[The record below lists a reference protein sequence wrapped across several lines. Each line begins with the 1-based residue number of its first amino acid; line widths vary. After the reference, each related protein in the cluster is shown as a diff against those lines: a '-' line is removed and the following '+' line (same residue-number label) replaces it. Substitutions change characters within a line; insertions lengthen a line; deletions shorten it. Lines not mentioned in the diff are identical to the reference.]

1 MKILLGNLGANK
13 NDYKNLKVEDGKVYV
28 EKNDKT
34 NLIASFPTRSGFMT
48 KIAIP
53 TIISEDKRNLIVFDL
68 KSEMYHKTK
77 EDKKE
82 QGYHLYKFDL
92 DNVIEDNK
100 GLYYSDIDETLKKD
114 KFVIYVNI
122 EDVKMFNLC
131 VSKRIVDFLFDR
143 VRESGKDCLTIFE
156 ESGAF
161 LEYNKNIYPYILDNQ
176 NNQFL
181 LKFQSVS
188 MAMRL
193 GISELDILEIGFED
207 RNEKRYFIYKYLKNL
222 GKKIEKLDIVE
233 EDYSK
238 RFEYI
243 GKEEMEIEIFKTN
256 IEKICDRG

>member
-1 MKILLGNLGANK
+1 MKILLGNLGTNK
-13 NDYKNLKVEDGKVYV
+13 NDYKNLKVENGNVYV
-28 EKNDKT
+28 EKSDGT
-34 NLIASFPTRSGFMT
+34 NLIASFPTLFGFMT
-48 KIAIP
+48 KIALP

-100 GLYYSDIDETLKKD
+100 GLYYSDIIETINKD
-114 KFVIYVNI
+114 KFIIYINT
-122 EDVKMFNLC
+122 EDLKIFDGIC
-131 VSKRIVDFLFDR
+131 TGKRIVDFILDK
-143 VRESGKDCLTIFE
+143 VRESGKNCLTIFDE
-156 ESGAF
+156 CGAF
-161 LEYNKNIYPYILDNQ
+161 LDKNKNIYPYILDNR

-181 LKFQSVS
+181 MKFQSVS

-193 GISELDILEIGFED
+193 GISELDVLEIGLEE
-207 RNEKRYFIYKYLKNL
+207 RNEKRYFVYKYMKNL
-222 GKKIEKLDIVE
+222 GKKIEKVDIVE

-243 GKEEMEIEIFKTN
+243 EKEEMEIEIYRTD
-256 IEKICDRG
+256 IVVGL

>member
-1 MKILLGNLGANK
+1 MKILLGNLGVNK

-53 TIISEDKRNLIVFDL
+53 TIISEDNKNLVVIDL
-68 KSEMYHKTK
+68 KSEIYHKTK

-82 QGYHLYKFDL
+82 QGYYLYKLDL
-92 DNVIEDNK
+92 DNVTDGNK
-100 GLYYSDIDETLKKD
+100 GLYYSDIIETINKD
-114 KFVIYVNI
+114 KFIIYINT
-122 EDVKMFNLC
+122 EDLKIFDSIC
-131 VSKRIVDFLFDR
+131 TGKRIVDFILDK
-143 VRESGKDCLTIFE
+143 VRESGKNCLTIFE
-156 ESGAF
+156 ECGAF
-161 LEYNKNIYPYILDNQ
+161 LDKNKNIYPYILDNG

-181 LKFQSVS
+181 MKFQSVS

-193 GISELDILEIGFED
+193 GISELDVLEIGFED
-207 RNEKRYFIYKYLKNL
+207 RNGKRYFDYKYMKNL
-222 GKKIEKLDIVE
+222 GKKIEKFDIVE

-243 GKEEMEIEIFKTN
+243 EKEEMEIEIFKTN
-256 IEKICDRG
+256 IEIII

>member
-1 MKILLGNLGANK
+1 MKILLGNLGTNK
-13 NDYKNLKVEDGKVYV
+13 NDYKNLKVENGNVYV
-28 EKNDKT
+28 EKSDGT

-48 KIAIP
+48 KIALP

-82 QGYHLYKFDL
+82 QGYQLYKFDL

-100 GLYYSDIDETLKKD
+100 GLYYSDIIETINKD
-114 KFVIYVNI
+114 KFIIYINT
-122 EDVKMFNLC
+122 EDLKIFDGIC
-131 VSKRIVDFLFDR
+131 TGKRIVDFILDK
-143 VRESGKDCLTIFE
+143 VRENDKNCLTIFDE
-156 ESGAF
+156 CGAF
-161 LEYNKNIYPYILDNQ
+161 LDKNKNIYPYILDNR

-181 LKFQSVS
+181 MKFQSVS

-193 GISELDILEIGFED
+193 GISELDVLEIGLEE

-222 GKKIEKLDIVE
+222 GKKIEKVDIVE

-243 GKEEMEIEIFKTN
+243 EKEEMEIEIYRTD
-256 IEKICDRG
+256 IVAEL

>member
-28 EKNDKT
+28 EKNNKT

-82 QGYHLYKFDL
+82 QGYQLYKLDL
-92 DNVIEDNK
+92 DNVTDDNK
-100 GLYYSDIDETLKKD
+100 ELYYSDIIETINKN

-122 EDVKMFNLC
+122 EDIRMFNLC
-131 VSKRIVDFLFDR
+131 AEKRIVDFILDKI
-143 VRESGKDCLTIFE
+143 RESGKDCLTIFE
-156 ESGAF
+156 ECGAF
-161 LEYNKNIYPYILDNQ
+161 LDKNKNIYPYILDNQ

-207 RNEKRYFIYKYLKNL
+207 RNEKRYFYYKYMKNL
-222 GKKIEKLDIVE
+222 GKKLEKVDIVE

>member
-1 MKILLGNLGANK
+1 MKILLGNLGTNK
-13 NDYKNLKVEDGKVYV
+13 NDYKNLKVENGNVYV
-28 EKNDKT
+28 EKSDGT
-34 NLIASFPTRSGFMT
+34 NLIASFPTLFGFMT
-48 KIAIP
+48 KIALP

-100 GLYYSDIDETLKKD
+100 GLYYSDIIETINKD
-114 KFVIYVNI
+114 KFIIYINT
-122 EDVKMFNLC
+122 EDLKIFDGIC
-131 VSKRIVDFLFDR
+131 TGKRIVDFILDK
-143 VRESGKDCLTIFE
+143 VRESDKNCLTIFDE
-156 ESGAF
+156 CGAF
-161 LEYNKNIYPYILDNQ
+161 LDKNKNIYPYILDNR

-181 LKFQSVS
+181 MKFQSVS

-193 GISELDILEIGFED
+193 GISELDILEIGLEE
-207 RNEKRYFIYKYLKNL
+207 RNEKRYFVYKYMKNL

-243 GKEEMEIEIFKTN
+243 EKEEMEIEIYRTD
-256 IEKICDRG
+256 IVAGL

>member
-1 MKILLGNLGANK
+1 MKILLGNLGTNK
-13 NDYKNLKVEDGKVYV
+13 NDYKNLKVENGNVYV

-34 NLIASFPTRSGFMT
+34 NLIASFPTLAGFTT

-53 TIISEDKRNLIVFDL
+53 TIISENKRNLIVFDL
-68 KSEMYHKTK
+68 KSEIYYKTK

-92 DNVIEDNK
+92 DNVIDDNK

-122 EDVKMFNLC
+122 ENLRMFNLC
-131 VSKRIVDFLFDR
+131 ASKRIVDFLFER
-143 VRESGKDCLTIFE
+143 VRESGKDCLTLFE
-156 ESGAF
+156 ECGAF
-161 LEYNKNIYPYILDNQ
+161 LEYNKNIYPYILDNK
-176 NNQFL
+176 NNQFI

-193 GISELDILEIGFED
+193 GISELDVLEIGLED
-207 RNEKRYFIYKYLKNL
+207 RNEKRYFIYKYMKNL
-222 GKKIEKLDIVE
+222 GKKIEKIDIVDD
-233 EDYSK
+233 DYNK

-243 GKEEMEIEIFKTN
+243 GKEEMEIETYKTD
-256 IEKICDRG
+256 IVAG

>member
-1 MKILLGNLGANK
+1 MRRKAL
-13 NDYKNLKVEDGKVYV
+13 
-28 EKNDKT
+28 
-34 NLIASFPTRSGFMT
+34 
-48 KIAIP
+48 
-53 TIISEDKRNLIVFDL
+53 
-68 KSEMYHKTK
+68 K

-82 QGYHLYKFDL
+82 QGYYIHKFDL
-92 DNVIEDNK
+92 DNVTDDNK

-122 EDVKMFNLC
+122 EDVRMFNLC

-193 GISELDILEIGFED
+193 GISELDVLEIGFED
-207 RNEKRYFIYKYLKNL
+207 RNGKRYFDYKYMKNL
-222 GKKIEKLDIVE
+222 GKKIEKIEVVQ
-233 EDYSK
+233 EDLSK
-238 RFEYI
+238 RFEYVE
-243 GKEEMEIEIFKTN
+243 KEEMEIEIYKTN
-256 IEKICDRG
+256 IEINI

>member
-13 NDYKNLKVEDGKVYV
+13 NDYKNLKVENEKVYV
-28 EKNDKT
+28 EKNDGT

-68 KSEMYHKTK
+68 KSEIYYKTK
-77 EDKKE
+77 EEKKE
-82 QGYHLYKFDL
+82 QGYHLYKLDL
-92 DNVIEDNK
+92 DNVTDDNK
-100 GLYYSDIDETLKKD
+100 ELYYSEISKLKNKD
-114 KFVIYVNI
+114 KFVIYVNT
-122 EDVKMFNLC
+122 ENLKIFDGIC
-131 VSKRIVDFLFDR
+131 TGKRIVDFILDK
-143 VRESGKDCLTIFE
+143 VRESGKKCLTIFE
-156 ESGAF
+156 ECGAF
-161 LEYNKNIYPYILDNQ
+161 LDKNKNIYPYILDNG

-207 RNEKRYFIYKYLKNL
+207 RNEKRYFYYKYMKNL
-222 GKKIEKLDIVE
+222 GKKIEKVDIVE

-243 GKEEMEIEIFKTN
+243 GKEEMEIETYKTD
-256 IEKICDRG
+256 IEIII